1 MVCAHPFANR
11 LWYTERLVKTML
23 KNISLNWDA
32 IHAEETRLL
41 RSLSPQEGALQFFAL
56 MAEFEAWLQETES
69 VFREERNRALI
80 ELQARLAT
88 LNIKKR
94 HEQPD

>member
-1 MVCAHPFANR
+1 
-11 LWYTERLVKTML
+11 
-23 KNISLNWDA
+23 
-32 IHAEETRLL
+32 
-41 RSLSPQEGALQFFAL
+41 